1 MNSIINEGWPDKMP
15 DYTTR
20 TKQGQPTYV
29 AFLAR
34 KSTRLIASLLCDYTN
49 TMCVSMA
56 HFSCDDKAVCYCDFT
71 IGRTECLKQGCAGE
85 KKMLDNLSNLGSLM
99 TWTISDDN
107 KTA

>member
-49 TMCVSMA
+49 TVCVSMA

-71 IGRTECLKQGCAGE
+71 IGRTECLKQGCAGA
-85 KKMLDNLSNLGSLM
+85 KNVR
-99 TWTISDDN
+99 
-107 KTA
+107 